1 VKALAGE
8 RPALTLGYSAAHTP
22 AALVLA
28 LQDAGARLV
37 PMESPFVAMRTKKT
51 DEELRHMASAFA
63 RADDAV
69 KKLQSWASAQVSKGA
84 HVTEADVADK
94 MRALFK
100 RSGAWGLSF
109 KVIAAAGEHGAVI
122 HYSTPDGERG
132 LKEGEM
138 FLLDTG
144 GYYEGGY
151 ATDLTRTFLLGRS
164 HVKPSDEQK
173 RLFTLVLKG
182 AIAGMSARFPRGTR
196 GEQLDALVR
205 APLWSAGLNYAH
217 GTGHG
222 VGVNV
227 HEFPPRLMPGNRVAV
242 EPGHVFSVEPGVY
255 LAGYGGVR
263 IENLVTCVV
272 DPEDDGFLRVRPLTF
287 SPLDKRLIERSMLT
301 AHEKAF
307 LAWFEQGAKVPA
319 EERLTMPL
327 PPLP

>member
-1 VKALAGE
+1 M
-8 RPALTLGYSAAHTP
+8 AH
-22 AALVLA
+22 
-28 LQDAGARLV
+28 
-37 PMESPFVAMRTKKT
+37 
-51 DEELRHMASAFA
+51 AFA
-63 RADDAV
+63 RADDVV
-69 KKLQSWASAQVSKGA
+69 KKLQAWANAQVSKGA
-84 HVTEADVADK
+84 KVTEADIAEK
-94 MRALFK
+94 TRALFK

-122 HYSTPDGERG
+122 HYSTPDAEVALR
-132 LKEGEM
+132 EGQM

-164 HVKPSDEQK
+164 HVKPTDEQK

-227 HEFPPRLMPGNRVAV
+227 HEFPPRLMPGNRVAL
-242 EPGHVFSVEPGVY
+242 EPGHVFSIEPGVY

-263 IENLVTCVV
+263 IENLVTCVE
-272 DPEDDGFLRVRPLTF
+272 DPEQEGFLRIRPLTF
-287 SPLDKRLIERSMLT
+287 SPLDKRLIERSLLT

-307 LAWFEQGAKVPA
+307 LAWFEQGAKASA
-319 EERLTMPL
+319 EERLTLPL